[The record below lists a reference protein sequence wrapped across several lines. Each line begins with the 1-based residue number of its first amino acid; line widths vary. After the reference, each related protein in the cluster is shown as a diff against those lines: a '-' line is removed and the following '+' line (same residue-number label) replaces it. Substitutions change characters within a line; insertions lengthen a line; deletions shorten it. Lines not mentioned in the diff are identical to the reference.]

1 MHLGFANYPEW
12 ERFNTNFPCFVDK
25 QPFLEALRDKMFV
38 RKIHP
43 THQADYIIYGLG
55 RVCVEDF
62 EQILNLCGNGFGMGA
77 MQLLRSMYERQVTAA
92 FISKYPNEWD
102 AFATYDA
109 IHTRKLVQ
117 QFKVVYEDAPAILN
131 SIVSEEEQAK
141 IDEQKQQVKRSF
153 MKTKCRKCKTEELMF
168 SWNKLDVG
176 TMAGSG
182 HQPALKDLFPYS
194 YFLPLLMSHS
204 TFKSVEARVEFK
216 EDGSFSFESDGQRNA
231 VKKALVFGHHLLIHV
246 FDLQNDPVL
255 LISLC
260 TTKSH
265 FPNSRLSSTGQ
276 IIKCMRRPGRPI
288 LERIC
293 CAARLVYRYCV
304 SMMSFSLNM
313 KNVLSWNIWLA
324 GL

>member
-1 MHLGFANYPEW
+1 MKKRWWILSGIGAGISLFVLANYWRRGTDSMEDRMHLGFANYPEW
-12 ERFNTNFPCFVDK
+12 ERFNTDFPCFVDK

-62 EQILNLCGNGFGMGA
+62 EQILNLCGNGFGIGA

-92 FISKYPNEWD
+92 FISKYPDEWD

-109 IHTRKLVQ
+109 IHVRKLVQ

-131 SIVSEEEQAK
+131 GIVSEEEQEK
-141 IDEQKQQVKRSF
+141 IEEQYQQVKGRF
-153 MKTKCRKCKTEELMF
+153 MKTKCKKCKTEELMF
-168 SWNKLDVG
+168 SWHKLDVG

-204 TFKSVEARVEFK
+204 TFKSVEARVEFRK
-216 EDGSFSFESDGQRNA
+216 DGSFSFESEGQRNA
-231 VKKALVFGHHLLIHV
+231 VKKALVFSHHLLLHV
-246 FDLQNDPVL
+246 FDLQND
-255 LISLC
+255 
-260 TTKSH
+260 H
-265 FPNSRLSSTGQ
+265 FKLGLDDD
-276 IIKCMRRPGRPI
+276 IKKCEKDY
-288 LERIC
+288 LEC
-293 CAARLVYRYCV
+293 WNVNEPQADSKAKAAAEPLE
-304 SMMSFSLNM
+304 
-313 KNVLSWNIWLA
+313 
-324 GL
+324 